1 MGRAIDE
8 LERGRNSYAAS
19 AWLDAYESL
28 SRADRLEALGADDLE
43 LLARSAYMVGNDDD
57 YVAALERAHELH
69 LASGQVPRAVRC
81 AFWIGH
87 SALFRGH
94 AARTTAWFAR
104 AQRLLE
110 IHEPNCVECGYLLAP
125 IWLEQIRTGD
135 YDGGFRTAAQAA
147 EIGESFGD
155 SDLVWLARDEQ
166 ARALAKQGRL
176 RDALALVDE
185 VLVAAVRGEL
195 SPIVTGIVY
204 CNTIA
209 FCRDAYELRH
219 AREWTE
225 TLTQWCERQPEMV
238 AHNGLCLV
246 HRAEIMEMQGAW
258 DEALD
263 EARQAAER
271 FTRGVLNELACGAA
285 LYRQGEIHRLR
296 GEHAAAE
303 EAYKR
308 ASRCGYEPQPGLA
321 LLRLAEGK
329 AWAAIGAIRRI
340 VGETTE
346 PLLRARL
353 LPAYIEITLAVRNA
367 DEASAASRELDEI
380 ALAHR
385 AEALG
390 AIAAQAR
397 ANVALAEGDG
407 VAALAALR
415 ASLAVWQ
422 DLAARYETAR
432 TRLSIGLACRE
443 LQDEETAV
451 LELEAAREIFA
462 ELRARPDLTRVDAFL
477 RRASSAGAYGLSA
490 RELEVLR
497 LAAAGKS
504 NREIAD
510 ALVIS
515 EHTVARHM
523 QNIFNKLGVSS
534 RTAAGAFA
542 VSHQLV

>member
-1 MGRAIDE
+1 
-8 LERGRNSYAAS
+8 
-19 AWLDAYESL
+19 
-28 SRADRLEALGADDLE
+28 
-43 LLARSAYMVGNDDD
+43 MVGNDDD

-246 HRAEIMEMQGAW
+246 HRAEIMEMQGR
-258 DEALD
+258 LG
-263 EARQAAER
+263 
-271 FTRGVLNELACGAA
+271 RGAGRGTAGSRA
-285 LYRQGEIHRLR
+285 LYARRPQRAGMRRRALPAGRDTSPAGRAR
-296 GEHAAAE
+296 GCGGGVQTGKQVRIRAAA
-303 EAYKR
+303 R
-308 ASRCGYEPQPGLA
+308 SS
-321 LLRLAEGK
+321 
-329 AWAAIGAIRRI
+329 
-340 VGETTE
+340 
-346 PLLRARL
+346 
-353 LPAYIEITLAVRNA
+353 
-367 DEASAASRELDEI
+367 ASALGRGQSVGGYRRHPP
-380 ALAHR
+380 HR
-385 AEALG
+385 
-390 AIAAQAR
+390 R
-397 ANVALAEGDG
+397 
-407 VAALAALR
+407 
-415 ASLAVWQ
+415 
-422 DLAARYETAR
+422 
-432 TRLSIGLACRE
+432 
-443 LQDEETAV
+443 
-451 LELEAAREIFA
+451 
-462 ELRARPDLTRVDAFL
+462 
-477 RRASSAGAYGLSA
+477 
-490 RELEVLR
+490 
-497 LAAAGKS
+497 
-504 NREIAD
+504 
-510 ALVIS
+510 
-515 EHTVARHM
+515 
-523 QNIFNKLGVSS
+523 
-534 RTAAGAFA
+534 
-542 VSHQLV
+542 

>member
-57 YVAALERAHELH
+57 YVAALERAHELY

-110 IHEPNCVECGYLLAP
+110 IHEPNCVERGYLLAP

-147 EIGESFGD
+147 EIGGSFGD

-166 ARALAKQGRL
+166 ARALAKQGHL

-209 FCRDAYELRH
+209 FCRDAYEFRH

-246 HRAEIMEMQGAW
+246 HRAEIMELQGAW

-263 EARQAAER
+263 QARQAAER

-308 ASRCGYEPQPGLA
+308 ASRCGHEPQPGLA

-353 LPAYIEITLAVRNA
+353 LPAYIEITLAVGNA

-422 DLAARYETAR
+422 DLGARYATAR

-443 LQDEETAV
+443 LRDEETAV

-462 ELRARPDLTRVDAFL
+462 ELGARPDLTRVAAFL
-477 RRASSAGAYGLSA
+477 RRALSSGAYGLSE

>member
-1 MGRAIDE
+1 M
-8 LERGRNSYAAS
+8 
-19 AWLDAYESL
+19 
-28 SRADRLEALGADDLE
+28 
-43 LLARSAYMVGNDDD
+43 
-57 YVAALERAHELH
+57 
-69 LASGQVPRAVRC
+69 
-81 AFWIGH
+81 
-87 SALFRGH
+87 
-94 AARTTAWFAR
+94 
-104 AQRLLE
+104 
-110 IHEPNCVECGYLLAP
+110 
-125 IWLEQIRTGD
+125 
-135 YDGGFRTAAQAA
+135 
-147 EIGESFGD
+147 
-155 SDLVWLARDEQ
+155 
-166 ARALAKQGRL
+166 
-176 RDALALVDE
+176 
-185 VLVAAVRGEL
+185 
-195 SPIVTGIVY
+195 
-204 CNTIA
+204 
-209 FCRDAYELRH
+209 
-219 AREWTE
+219 
-225 TLTQWCERQPEMV
+225 
-238 AHNGLCLV
+238 
-246 HRAEIMEMQGAW
+246 
-258 DEALD
+258 
-263 EARQAAER
+263 
-271 FTRGVLNELACGAA
+271 
-285 LYRQGEIHRLR
+285 
-296 GEHAAAE
+296 
-303 EAYKR
+303 
-308 ASRCGYEPQPGLA
+308 
-321 LLRLAEGK
+321 AEGK

>member
-1 MGRAIDE
+1 
-8 LERGRNSYAAS
+8 L
-19 AWLDAYESL
+19 LD
-28 SRADRLEALGADDLE
+28 
-43 LLARSAYMVGNDDD
+43 
-57 YVAALERAHELH
+57 
-69 LASGQVPRAVRC
+69 
-81 AFWIGH
+81 I
-87 SALFRGH
+87 H
-94 AARTTAWFAR
+94 A
-104 AQRLLE
+104 
-110 IHEPNCVECGYLLAP
+110 PNCVERGYLLAP
-125 IWLEQIRTGD
+125 IWLEQIRSGD

-147 EIGESFGD
+147 EIGERFGD

-185 VLVAAVRGEL
+185 ALVAAVRGEL

-219 AREWTE
+219 ARDWTE
-225 TLTQWCERQPEMV
+225 TLTKWCERQPEMV

-246 HRAEIMEMQGAW
+246 HQAEILELQGAW

-263 EARQAAER
+263 QARQAAER

-303 EAYKR
+303 DAYKR

-329 AWAAIGAIRRI
+329 AWAALGAIRRI
-340 VGETTE
+340 IGETTE
-346 PLLRARL
+346 QLLRARL
-353 LPAYIEITLAVRNA
+353 LPAYIEITLALRNA

-380 ALAHR
+380 ASAHR

-432 TRLSIGLACRE
+432 ARLSIGLACRE

-462 ELRARPDLTRVDAFL
+462 ELGARPDVARVDALL
-477 RRASSAGAYGLSA
+477 RRALSSGAYGLSE